1 MIRIMIKLVFLSFA
15 IISVS
20 CADEKKEQE
29 KSIAQ
34 EKVNE
39 NIPKETEKSDD
50 LNISILMDL
59 SDRISPEKYPNP
71 TMEYYERDVA
81 YINSI
86 AEAFL
91 FKIGNKRINQIDD
104 QIQVFF
110 EPEPQNR
117 EINKISNRLKFS
129 FDKTNVSKEALDG
142 LHNTYQTAPEEIYK
156 LAIED
161 DNYIGSDTWSFFKN
175 KVHDYTIEEGK
186 RNILIILTDGYLF
199 HINNKRKEQNR
210 TTYLTPEYVK
220 TIGLNTQNWEDKVQ
234 SEDFG
239 FIPAT
244 ENLENLEVL
253 ILGIN
258 PNEGNQ
264 YAEDVI
270 FYYWS
275 EWLEKM
281 GVKHYDIKKAD
292 LPANLDE
299 VIERFILAA

>member
-1 MIRIMIKLVFLSFA
+1 MKRNIIKLGFLSFV
-15 IISVS
+15 IISLS

-29 KSIAQ
+29 KSIA
-34 EKVNE
+34 K
-39 NIPKETEKSDD
+39 KEVKEDVHREAEQSGD

-129 FDKTNVSKEALDG
+129 FDKTNVSKEALDR
-142 LHNTYQTAPEEIYK
+142 LHNIYQTAPEEIYN
-156 LAIED
+156 LAIAD
-161 DNYIGSDTWSFFKN
+161 NNYIGSDTWSFFKN
-175 KVHDYTIEEGK
+175 KVHDYSIEEGK

-220 TIGLNTQNWEDKVQ
+220 TI
-234 SEDFG
+234 
-239 FIPAT
+239 
-244 ENLENLEVL
+244 
-253 ILGIN
+253 
-258 PNEGNQ
+258 
-264 YAEDVI
+264 
-270 FYYWS
+270 
-275 EWLEKM
+275 
-281 GVKHYDIKKAD
+281 
-292 LPANLDE
+292 
-299 VIERFILAA
+299 

>member
-1 MIRIMIKLVFLSFA
+1 MKKNIIKLGFLSFV
-15 IISVS
+15 IISLS

-29 KSIAQ
+29 KSIA
-34 EKVNE
+34 K
-39 NIPKETEKSDD
+39 KEVKEDVHREAEQSGD

-91 FKIGNKRINQIDD
+91 FKIGNKKINQIDD

-117 EINKISNRLKFS
+117 EINKISNKLKFS
-129 FDKTNVSKEALDG
+129 FDKTNVSKEALDR
-142 LHNTYQTAPEEIYK
+142 LHNTYQTAPEEIYN
-156 LAIED
+156 LAIAD
-161 DNYIGSDTWSFFKN
+161 NNYIGSDTWSFFKN
-175 KVHDYTIEEGK
+175 KVHDYSIEEGK

-299 VIERFILAA
+299 VIERFILEA